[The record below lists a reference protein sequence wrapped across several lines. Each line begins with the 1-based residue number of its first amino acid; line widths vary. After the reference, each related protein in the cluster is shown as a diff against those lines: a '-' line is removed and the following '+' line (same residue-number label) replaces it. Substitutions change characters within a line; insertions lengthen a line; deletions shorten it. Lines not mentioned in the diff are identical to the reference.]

1 MQRYPVVVCQNCGT
15 EYNATRAVCP
25 GFQCFEQTPKLEG
38 VTQVK
43 RQYRSGPVISD
54 PAMVPAEA
62 GGTEIAAYDV
72 EPPLIVDDLE
82 EEALED
88 EEAIEEDE
96 DE

>member
-62 GGTEIAAYDV
+62 GGTEIAAADQ
-72 EPPLIVDDLE
+72 EPE
-82 EEALED
+82 LED
-88 EEAIEEDE
+88 EEVIEEEDDE
-96 DE
+96 S